1 MLFLVRQLERINE
14 IVGEITAILS
24 VLLVLNVFLVA
35 FLRYAF
41 GFGEIWMQELYVWI
55 HATIFLAG
63 AGYTLRHEGHVR
75 IDLFYASA
83 NLRYRAIV
91 NTLGCI
97 FLGLPLVYV
106 LGTKAWPMIVRSW
119 QSLEKSAEVGGMPAL
134 YIFKSL
140 ILVFC
145 VCLGIQL
152 IVLLVRSIAIL
163 VSGPLPDAA
172 DDKGAAQ

>member
-14 IVGEITAILS
+14 VLGQITAVLA
-24 VLLVLNVFLVA
+24 VLLVLNVFLVVV
-35 FLRYAF
+35 LRYAF
-41 GFGEIWMQELYVWI
+41 GYGEIWMQELYVWI

-63 AGYTLRHEGHVR
+63 AGYTLRHDGHVR

-83 NLRYRAIV
+83 SARYRAWV
-91 NTLGCI
+91 NVLGCL

-106 LGTKAWPMIVRSW
+106 LGTKAWPMVVRSW
-119 QSLEKSAEVGGMPAL
+119 QTLEKSAEAGGMPAL

-140 ILVFC
+140 IIIFA

-152 IVLLVRSIAIL
+152 VVLLARSAMTL
-163 VSGPLPDAA
+163 VYGPDLGHQNGEGEAS
-172 DDKGAAQ
+172 